1 VLLLEEKLTIKI
13 TEVNGIEIDLKEL
26 GACEKK
32 EYNEQTNET
41 RMWVTCYSGKKKAI
55 IDQSV

>member
-41 RMWVTCYSGKKKAI
+41 RMWVTCYSGKKKKS
-55 IDQSV
+55 DN